1 MVENMC
7 SVEVKQRLN
16 TLLTRQNSIQQ
27 QIENKPTYA
36 EMCRLCDESME
47 IANEMQTLKRYLM
60 FVK

>member
-1 MVENMC
+1 MC
-7 SVEVKQRLN
+7 NIEVKQRLN

-36 EMCRLCDESME
+36 EMCKLCDEAME

>member
-1 MVENMC
+1 MC

-16 TLLTRQNSIQQ
+16 TLLTRQNSIQK

-60 FVK
+60 FVKQKMI

>member
-1 MVENMC
+1 MC
-7 SVEVKQRLN
+7 NIEVMQRLN

-36 EMCRLCDESME
+36 EMCKLCDEAME

>member
-1 MVENMC
+1 MVECMFNA
-7 SVEVKQRLN
+7 EVKQRLSV
-16 TLLTRQNSIQQ
+16 LRTRQNSILTE
-27 QIENKPTYA
+27 IENKPTYA

>member
-1 MVENMC
+1 MYNA
-7 SVEVKQRLN
+7 EVKQRLN

-36 EMCRLCDESME
+36 EMCKLCDEAME

>member
-1 MVENMC
+1 MC
-7 SVEVKQRLN
+7 NIEVKERLKS
-16 TLLTRQNSIQQ
+16 LCTRQNSIQK

>member
-16 TLLTRQNSIQQ
+16 TLLTRQNSIQK

>member
-16 TLLTRQNSIQQ
+16 TLLTRQNSIQK
-27 QIENKPTYA
+27 QIEEKPTYA
-36 EMCRLCDESME
+36 EMCKLCDESME

>member
-1 MVENMC
+1 MC
-7 SVEVKQRLN
+7 EFEVKQRLSV
-16 TLLTRQNSIQQ
+16 LRTRQNSILTE
-27 QIENKPTYA
+27 IENKPTYA